1 MKDLITKLFKNYGY
15 NLTDKQINQFVIYYK
30 FLVEENNKYNLT
42 SITDKEEVIIKHFI
56 DSILPEKNIKYGATV
71 IDIGTGAGF
80 PGVPLKIIRSDI
92 KLTLLDSLQK
102 RINFL
107 DQLLFKIEINDVVT
121 THSRA
126 EDYVKNKREYFDV
139 ALSRAVAQIPTLVE
153 YLLPYVKIGG
163 KVLMYKGQKVEDEI
177 KTGEKAIKELGGKIF
192 SIENFH
198 LSEVESSRYIVVLD
212 KIKHTPIKYPR
223 SKNLPKT
230 KPII

>member
-15 NLTDKQINQFVIYYK
+15 NLTDKQINQFVIYYE

-71 IDIGTGAGF
+71 IDVGTGAGF

-163 KVLMYKGQKVEDEI
+163 KVLMYKGQKVDEELE
-177 KTGEKAIKELGGKIF
+177 TGKKAIEELGGKIK
-192 SIENFH
+192 SIENFY

>member
-1 MKDLITKLFKNYGY
+1 MKDLIIKLFKNYGY
-15 NLTDKQINQFVIYYK
+15 NLTDKQINQFVIYYE
-30 FLVEENNKYNLT
+30 FLVEENSKYNLT

-71 IDIGTGAGF
+71 IDVGTGAGF

-198 LSEVESSRYIVVLD
+198 LSEVESSRYIVVLG